1 MVTIWCAAVIE
12 ESGSVLASF
21 LNIFG
26 CQLDPERRLFFF
38 LFFSFLFFFL
48 SKETSGIHTG
58 NGILSHCFLNVLPKP
73 WIWQSGTQF

>member
-58 NGILSHCFLNVLPKP
+58 NGIHMMKSLQKTFSFSES
-73 WIWQSGTQF
+73 QRF